1 MQASIRL
8 AWTAMALLVSAT
20 VAQAQGLPAAAAE
33 QAYQDAL
40 RLQQGTAGKA
50 DPSAAAEAFRRAAD
64 AGHAGAACAYA
75 DILLNGRGVATSLNA
90 ANVYAERAASA
101 GVAACMVLY
110 GDSLLSGRG
119 GLAKDAA
126 TAFQWYEKAAGA
138 GDVRGQARAGEAL
151 RTGNGVA
158 ADLPRAVALLKPAA
172 DRQDPD
178 AMVSLGFIHATAK
191 GELARRDEGLR
202 LLRAAAD
209 AHVPEAEIR
218 LGELLAFGGDGINP
232 EPEEGRKW
240 LMLAA
245 SRKDTR
251 GALGL
256 ARIYRDGLGVKADWN
271 EAAKWAQAGY
281 RNGNWSGAVFIGRM
295 LQKGGPN
302 MDKDVNEALQFYKR
316 AYGEGYAPA
325 LTAIRELLPYKTTV
339 ELMAMADE
347 AARSLYSQMSIA
359 GRSENSRRYSLGI
372 GKIVNV
378 QAVLQANGNMHLTVQ
393 ASDVELLKSFFQR
406 YVVRHLHE
414 LENHDAWLLT
424 RTQVLN

>member
-1 MQASIRL
+1 MQASIR
-8 AWTAMALLVSAT
+8 WAMAVLALLVSAT
-20 VAQAQGLPAAAAE
+20 VAQAQSPAGAAAE
-33 QAYQDAL
+33 QVYQDAL

-75 DILLNGRGVATSLNA
+75 DILLNGTGVASDLNR

-101 GVAACMVLY
+101 GAAACMVLY

-119 GLAKDAA
+119 GLAKDAT
-126 TAFQWYEKAAGA
+126 TAFQWHEKAAGA

-172 DRQDPD
+172 ERRDPD
-178 AMVSLGFIHATAK
+178 AMASLGYIHATAK
-191 GELARRDEGLR
+191 GELAQRDEGLR
-202 LLRAAAD
+202 LLRAAAA

-218 LGELLAFGGDGINP
+218 LGEMLAFGADGIRP

-240 LMLAA
+240 LMVAA

-256 ARIYRDGLGVKADWN
+256 ARVYRDGLGVKTDWN
-271 EAAKWAQAGY
+271 EAAKWAQGAY
-281 RNGNWSGAVFIGRM
+281 RNGNWSGAVFIGQM

-302 MDKDVNEALQFYKR
+302 MDKDLNEALQFFKR

-339 ELMAMADE
+339 ELMTLADE
-347 AARSLYSQMSIA
+347 AARSISSQVSIV
-359 GRSENSRRYSLGI
+359 GSSDNSRRYALGI

-378 QAVLQANGNMHLTVQ
+378 QAALQTNGNMHLTVQ

-406 YVVRHLHE
+406 YVVQRLHE

>member
-1 MQASIRL
+1 MQTSIRL
-8 AWTAMALLVSAT
+8 ALTAMALLVSAT
-20 VAQAQGLPAAAAE
+20 VAQAQDRPTAAAE

-40 RLQQGTAGKA
+40 RLQQGSAGNA
-50 DPSAAAEAFRRAAD
+50 DPTAAAEAFRRAAD

-75 DILLNGRGVATSLNA
+75 DILLNGRGVAANLNA

-110 GDSLLSGRG
+110 GDSLQSGRG
-119 GLAKDAA
+119 GLAKDAT

-138 GDVRGQARAGEAL
+138 GDARGQARAGEAL

-158 ADLPRAVALLKPAA
+158 SNLPRAVALLKPAA

-178 AMVSLGFIHATAK
+178 AMVALGFIHATAK
-191 GELARRDEGLR
+191 GELAQRDEGLR
-202 LLRAAAD
+202 LLRAAAA

-218 LGELLAFGGDGINP
+218 LGELLAFGTDGIAP

-240 LMLAA
+240 LMVAA
-245 SRKDTR
+245 SRKDAR

-256 ARIYRDGLGVKADWN
+256 ARIYRDGLGVKADWT
-271 EAAKWAQAGY
+271 EAAKWAQGAY
-281 RNGNWSGAVFIGRM
+281 RNGNWSGAVFIGRL

-302 MDKDVNEALQFYKR
+302 LDKDVNEALKFFKR
-316 AYGEGYAPA
+316 AYGEGHAPA
-325 LTAIRELLPYKTTV
+325 LAAIRELLPYKTAA

-347 AARSLYSQMSIA
+347 AARSLYSQMYIA
-359 GRSENSRRYSLGI
+359 GSSENSRRYSLGI

-378 QAVLQANGNMHLTVQ
+378 QADLQANGNMHLTVQ
-393 ASDVELLKSFFQR
+393 ASDMDLLKSFFER
-406 YVVRHLHE
+406 YVVRRIHD
-414 LENHDAWLLT
+414 LENHDAWLIT